1 MRDEPSSILFQ
12 APRFQLMPG
21 VASGSRLDQAAR
33 RMGPLTIGHH
43 PEIGVETLDA
53 AGLRQTC
60 AACEDRG
67 CTVNPRLGS
76 GQRVGRYEQGGTD
89 NGRDTAGV
97 HITGVEMEFP

>member
-1 MRDEPSSILFQ
+1 
-12 APRFQLMPG
+12 MPG
-21 VASGSRLDQAAR
+21 VASGSRLDQVVSR
-33 RMGPLTIGHH
+33 TGPLTIGHH

-53 AGLRQTC
+53 AGLRQTR
-60 AACEDRG
+60 AAWEDRG

-97 HITGVEMEFP
+97 HITGVEMEFL

>member
-1 MRDEPSSILFQ
+1 
-12 APRFQLMPG
+12 MPG
-21 VASGSRLDQAAR
+21 VASGSRLDQVVSR
-33 RMGPLTIGHH
+33 TGPLTIGHH
-43 PEIGVETLDA
+43 PEIGVETPDA
-53 AGLRQTC
+53 AGLRQNC

-97 HITGVEMEFP
+97 HITGVELEFP